1 MPETLGQIELRSEE
15 VQEILTKVPN
25 WMIRWGSLLFL
36 VLIFLILFLSWL
48 IKYPDVITSN
58 ALITTTIPPQK
69 EYARITGKLDSIYI
83 KDNQLVY
90 EDQLLGIIENSAIT
104 EDVMYL
110 KSVLDTI
117 TVKKE
122 SFSFP
127 VNKLPILFLG
137 DIDQYYAD
145 FENSYND
152 YVLNKEL
159 KPFSNEA
166 LANKISLSELQV
178 RYKNL
183 KEQQRLNKSE
193 LELKKIN
200 LERNKSLY
208 EKGVISSQEYENK
221 QLEFINSERN
231 YKNIEVSI
239 SQLNSDMALARK
251 TSKGTQI
258 SKSREELQLLKGVL
272 HAYSS
277 LKKAVNEWE
286 SNYVLKSEI
295 QGKVSFLKYWSDN
308 QTVFSGD
315 QVFTVIPT
323 KNSEYIAKLTTPAKN
338 SGKIKKGQSVN
349 VMLFNYPETEFGV
362 LKGTVKS
369 ISQLPDDK
377 GNYIVDVSLPHELV
391 TSYGKR
397 IIFKQ
402 EMLAQAE
409 IITEDLRLLERLFYQ
424 FKNILND

>member
-1 MPETLGQIELRSEE
+1 MPNIIDNIELRSEE
-15 VQEILTKVPN
+15 VQEILAKVPI

-36 VLIFLILFLSWL
+36 VLISLVLFLSWL

-58 ALITTTIPPQK
+58 AIITTTIPPQK
-69 EYARITGKLDSIYI
+69 EYARITGKLDSIYVTN
-83 KDNQLVY
+83 NQLVY
-90 EDQLLGIIENSAIT
+90 EDQLLAVIENSANT
-104 EDVMYL
+104 EDVIYL

-117 TVKKE
+117 SVKKE
-122 SFSFP
+122 NFSFP
-127 VNKLPILFLG
+127 INEVPILFLG

-178 RYKNL
+178 RYTNL
-183 KEQQRLNKSE
+183 KEQQRLIRSE
-193 LELKKIN
+193 LKLKRIN

-208 EKGVISSQEYENK
+208 DKGVISSQEYENK
-221 QLEFINSERN
+221 QMEFINSERN
-231 YKNIEVSI
+231 YKIIEVSI
-239 SQLNSDMALARK
+239 SQLNSEMALARK

-258 SKSREELQLLKGVL
+258 SKSKEELQLLKSVL

-277 LKKAVNEWE
+277 LKKAANEWE
-286 SNYVLKSEI
+286 NTYVLKSEI

-308 QTVFSGD
+308 QTVFTGD
-315 QVFTVIPT
+315 KVFAVIPT
-323 KNSEYIAKLTTPAKN
+323 KNPEYIAKLTTPAQN
-338 SGKIKKGQSVN
+338 SGKIKKGQNVN
-349 VMLFNYPETEFGV
+349 VMLTNYPEIEFGV
-362 LKGTVKS
+362 LKGTVKN

-377 GNYIVDVSLPHELV
+377 GNYMVDVSLPRELV

-397 IIFKQ
+397 ITFKQ
-402 EMLAQAE
+402 EMLAQTE
-409 IITEDLRLLERLFYQ
+409 IITEDLRLLERIFYQ
-424 FKNILND
+424 FKNIFND

>member
-1 MPETLGQIELRSEE
+1 MPEILDQIELRSEE

-69 EYARITGKLDSIYI
+69 EYARITGKLDSIYV

-90 EDQLLGIIENSAIT
+90 EDQILAIIENSAIT
-104 EDVMYL
+104 EDVIYL

-117 TVKKE
+117 SVKKGN
-122 SFSFP
+122 FSFP

-137 DIDQYYAD
+137 DIDQYYAN

-239 SQLNSDMALARK
+239 SQLNSEMALARK

-258 SKSREELQLLKGVL
+258 SKSREELQLLKGAL
-272 HAYSS
+272 QAYSS
-277 LKKAVNEWE
+277 LKKAVSEWE
-286 SNYVLKSEI
+286 STYVLKSEI

-323 KNSEYIAKLTTPAKN
+323 KKSEYIAKLTTPAQN
-338 SGKIKKGQSVN
+338 SGKIKKGQTVN
-349 VMLFNYPETEFGV
+349 MMLSNYPETEFGV
-362 LKGTVKS
+362 LKGTVMN
-369 ISQLPDDK
+369 ISQIPDDK
-377 GNYIVDVSLPHELV
+377 GNYIVDVSIPHELV
-391 TSYGKR
+391 KSYGKR
-397 IIFKQ
+397 ITFKQ

-424 FKNILND
+424 FRVIIIP

>member
-1 MPETLGQIELRSEE
+1 MPEILDQIELRSEE

-69 EYARITGKLDSIYI
+69 EYARITGKLDSIYV

-90 EDQLLGIIENSAIT
+90 EDQILAIIENSAIT
-104 EDVMYL
+104 EDVIYL

-117 TVKKE
+117 SVKKGN
-122 SFSFP
+122 FSFP

-137 DIDQYYAD
+137 DIDQYYAN

-239 SQLNSDMALARK
+239 SQLNSEMALARK

-258 SKSREELQLLKGVL
+258 SKSREELQLLKGAL
-272 HAYSS
+272 QAYSS
-277 LKKAVNEWE
+277 LKKAVSEWE
-286 SNYVLKSEI
+286 STYVLKSEI

-323 KNSEYIAKLTTPAKN
+323 KKSEYIAKLTTPAQN
-338 SGKIKKGQSVN
+338 SGKIKKGQTVN
-349 VMLFNYPETEFGV
+349 MMLSNYPETEFGV
-362 LKGTVKS
+362 LKGTVMN
-369 ISQLPDDK
+369 ISQIPDDK
-377 GNYIVDVSLPHELV
+377 GNYIVDVSIPHELV

-397 IIFKQ
+397 ITFKQ

-424 FKNILND
+424 FRVIIIP